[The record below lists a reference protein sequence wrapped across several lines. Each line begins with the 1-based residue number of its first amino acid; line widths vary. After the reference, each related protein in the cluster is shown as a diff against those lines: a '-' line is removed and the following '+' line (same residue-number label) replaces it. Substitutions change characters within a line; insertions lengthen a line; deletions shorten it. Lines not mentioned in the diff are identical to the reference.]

1 MRAAGGHHS
10 SVEIM
15 NMAPGAGSWNGQGD
29 EQMLW
34 SSSHRRD
41 VAEIRGCGAEA
52 DISHCG
58 GSEVE
63 VDPSVKRSVVST
75 IHWPTRRT
83 TAASS
88 PIP

>member
-1 MRAAGGHHS
+1 
-10 SVEIM
+10 M
-15 NMAPGAGSWNGQGD
+15 NMAPGAGPWNGQGD

-52 DISHCG
+52 DISHRG

-63 VDPSVKRSVVST
+63 VDPFC
-75 IHWPTRRT
+75 
-83 TAASS
+83 
-88 PIP
+88 